1 MVGLDVG
8 RICIKKM
15 GREARRK
22 CVIVDIVDK
31 SFVVVTGPKILSGI
45 KRRRVNIRHIEPMN
59 DKLQIARRASDEDVL
74 AALETEGK
82 TEEMRVGI

>member
-1 MVGLDVG
+1 MVVLDVG

-15 GREARRK
+15 GREACGK

-59 DKLQIARRASDEDVL
+59 CKLQIARRASDEDVL
-74 AALETEGK
+74 VALETEGK